1 MPLAR
6 ARDYLSIGEVLDL
19 LRPEFPDV
27 SISKIRF
34 LEAEGLIAP
43 ERTGSKYRKFYETDV
58 ARLRYI
64 LALQRDHFLPL
75 RVIKERLSETS
86 PNGGEPLIPSAPAG
100 EAGASRRAGQGSAEQ
115 SQPTVDLTGVQMSKA
130 ELASAAGLDN
140 RQLHELVD
148 FGILSEGDLYD
159 ENDLAVASAA
169 AKFMAYGVEA
179 RHLRMFK
186 QTADREATFIQ
197 QIVLPASRRR
207 DKDEAGKQ
215 TAQSVRELLGLSRQ
229 VREALLRTALQDL
242 L

>member
-19 LRPEFPDV
+19 LRSDFPDI

-43 ERTGSKYRKFYETDV
+43 ERTGSKYRKFYESDI

-64 LALQRDHFLPL
+64 LSLQRDHFLPL
-75 RVIKERLSETS
+75 RVIKQRLSEGS
-86 PNGGEPLIPSAPAG
+86 GNGQDLSAPPPVAG
-100 EAGASRRAGQGSAEQ
+100 SPETSSGRRATEPSE
-115 SQPTVDLTGVQMSKA
+115 PTVDLTGVQMSKD
-130 ELASAAGLDN
+130 ELASAAGLDA
-140 RQLHELVD
+140 RQMHELVD
-148 FGILSEGDLYD
+148 YGILSQSELYD

-169 AKFMAYGVEA
+169 GKFMAYGVEA

-186 QTADREATFIQ
+186 QTADREAAFIE

-215 TAQSVRELLGLSRQ
+215 TAQSVKELLALSRQ
-229 VREALLRTALQDL
+229 TREALLRTALEQL

>member
-1 MPLAR
+1 VPLAR

-19 LRPEFPDV
+19 LRSDFPDI

-43 ERTGSKYRKFYETDV
+43 ERTGSKYRKFYEPDV

-75 RVIKERLSETS
+75 RVIKQRLAEAS
-86 PNGGEPLIPSAPAG
+86 PNGGEPPPVPSLAPST
-100 EAGASRRAGQGSAEQ
+100 AGAEPAADQTSPS
-115 SQPTVDLTGVQMSKA
+115 DLTGVQMNRA
-130 ELASAAGLDN
+130 ELASAAELGSA
-140 RQLHELVD
+140 QLHDLID
-148 FGILSEGDLYD
+148 FGILTEKEFFD
-159 ENDLAVASAA
+159 ENDLAIATAASR
-169 AKFMAYGVEA
+169 FMSFGVEA

-186 QTADREATFIQ
+186 QTADREASFVE

-207 DKDEAGKQ
+207 DREEAGRQ

-229 VREALLRTALQDL
+229 VREALLRAALHDL

>member
-19 LRPEFPDV
+19 LRPDFPDV

-43 ERTGSKYRKFYETDV
+43 ERTGAKYRKFYDGDV

-75 RVIKERLSETS
+75 RVIKERLAQAS
-86 PNGGEPLIPSAPAG
+86 PNGGDPAPLPPVAAPPAAG
-100 EAGASRRAGQGSAEQ
+100 EAESA
-115 SQPTVDLTGVQMSKA
+115 TVVDLTGVQLSKR
-130 ELASAAGLDN
+130 ELESASELGAK
-140 RQLHELVD
+140 QLHDLID
-148 FGILSEGDLYD
+148 FGILAERESYD
-159 ENDLAVASAA
+159 ENDLAVAKAA
-169 AKFMAYGVEA
+169 ARFMTFGVEA

-186 QTADREATFIQ
+186 QTAEREAAFVQ
-197 QIVLPASRRR
+197 QIVLPLSRRHDR
-207 DKDEAGKQ
+207 EAADEA
-215 TAQSVRELLGLSRQ
+215 TARSVRELVALSRQ
-229 VREALLRTALQDL
+229 VREALLRAALQDL

>member
-19 LRPEFPDV
+19 LRPDFPDV

-43 ERTGSKYRKFYETDV
+43 ERTGSKYRKFYDGDV

-75 RVIKERLSETS
+75 RVIKERLAQAS
-86 PNGGEPLIPSAPAG
+86 PNGDPAPLPPVAGPPAAGEPAA
-100 EAGASRRAGQGSAEQ
+100 
-115 SQPTVDLTGVQMSKA
+115 VDLTGVQLTKR
-130 ELASAAGLDN
+130 ELESASDLGAKQIHDLI
-140 RQLHELVD
+140 D
-148 FGILSEGDLYD
+148 FGILAERESYD
-159 ENDLAVASAA
+159 ENDLAVAKAA
-169 AKFMAYGVEA
+169 ARFMGFGVEA

-186 QTADREATFIQ
+186 QTAEREASFIQ
-197 QIVLPASRRR
+197 QIVLPLSRRHDR
-207 DKDEAGKQ
+207 EAADEA
-215 TAQSVRELLGLSRQ
+215 TARSVRELVALSRQ
-229 VREALLRTALQDL
+229 VREALLRAALQDL

>member
-19 LRPEFPDV
+19 LRSDFPDI

-75 RVIKERLSETS
+75 RVIKQRLAETS
-86 PNGGEPLIPSAPAG
+86 GNGQDLAAPSPPAG
-100 EAGASRRAGQGSAEQ
+100 RSAGAGPSQGPREPSG
-115 SQPTVDLTGVQMSKA
+115 PTVDLTGVQMSQE
-130 ELASAAGLDN
+130 ELASTAGLDA
-140 RQLHELVD
+140 RQMHELVD
-148 FGILSEGDLYD
+148 YGILAQSDSYD

-169 AKFMAYGVEA
+169 GKFMAYGVEA

-186 QTADREATFIQ
+186 QTAEREAAFIE
-197 QIVLPASRRR
+197 QIVLPASRRK
-207 DKDEAGKQ
+207 DKDEAEKQ
-215 TAQSVRELLGLSRQ
+215 TAQSVKELLGLSRQ
-229 VREALLRTALQDL
+229 TREALLRTALKDL

>member
-19 LRPEFPDV
+19 LRPDFPDI

-43 ERTGSKYRKFYETDV
+43 ERTGSKYRKFYESDI

-64 LALQRDHFLPL
+64 LSLQRDHFLPL
-75 RVIKERLSETS
+75 RVIKQRLSEAS
-86 PNGGEPLIPSAPAG
+86 GNGQDLSAPAPLATG
-100 EAGASRRAGQGSAEQ
+100 PKASLGRRSPET
-115 SQPTVDLTGVQMSKA
+115 SEPTVDLTGVEMSKE
-130 ELASAAGLDN
+130 ELASAAGLDA
-140 RQLHELVD
+140 RQMHELVD
-148 FGILSEGDLYD
+148 YGILSQRDLYN

-169 AKFMAYGVEA
+169 GKFMAYGVEA

-186 QTADREATFIQ
+186 QTADREAAFIE

-215 TAQSVRELLGLSRQ
+215 TSQSVKELLALSRQ
-229 VREALLRTALQDL
+229 AREALLRTALKEL

>member
-43 ERTGSKYRKFYETDV
+43 ERTGSKYRKFYDGDV
-58 ARLRYI
+58 ARLRHI

-75 RVIKERLSETS
+75 RVIKERLAQAS
-86 PNGGEPLIPSAPAG
+86 PNGGEAAPLPAVASPPG
-100 EAGASRRAGQGSAEQ
+100 AAEAEPA
-115 SQPTVDLTGVQMSKA
+115 TVDLTGVQLSKP
-130 ELASAAGLDN
+130 ELESASELGAK
-140 RQLHELVD
+140 QLHDLID
-148 FGILSEGDLYD
+148 FGILAERDTYD
-159 ENDLAVASAA
+159 ENDLAVAKAA
-169 AKFMAYGVEA
+169 AKFIAFGVEA

-186 QTADREATFIQ
+186 QTADREASFVQ
-197 QIVLPASRRR
+197 QIVLPLSRRR
-207 DKDEAGKQ
+207 DREDAEKQ
-215 TAQSVRELLGLSRQ
+215 TARSVRELVALSRQ

>member
-19 LRPEFPDV
+19 LRPDFPDV

-43 ERTGSKYRKFYETDV
+43 QRTGSKYRKFYDGDV

-75 RVIKERLSETS
+75 RVIKERLAQAS
-86 PNGGEPLIPSAPAG
+86 PNGGDPAPLPPVAALPAAG
-100 EAGASRRAGQGSAEQ
+100 EPEPAV
-115 SQPTVDLTGVQMSKA
+115 VDLTGVQLTKR
-130 ELASAAGLDN
+130 ELESAS
-140 RQLHELVD
+140 ELGAKQVHDLID
-148 FGILSEGDLYD
+148 FGILAERESYD
-159 ENDLAVASAA
+159 ENDLAVAKAA
-169 AKFMAYGVEA
+169 ARFMSFGVEA

-186 QTADREATFIQ
+186 QTSEREASFIH
-197 QIVLPASRRR
+197 QIVLPLSRRHDR
-207 DKDEAGKQ
+207 EAADEA
-215 TAQSVRELLGLSRQ
+215 TARSVRELVALSRQ
-229 VREALLRTALQDL
+229 VREALLRAALQEL

>member
-1 MPLAR
+1 VPLAR

-19 LRPEFPDV
+19 LRPDFPDI

-43 ERTGSKYRKFYETDV
+43 ERTGSKYRKFYEPDV

-75 RVIKERLSETS
+75 RVIKQRLAEASS
-86 PNGGEPLIPSAPAG
+86 NGDEPPPVPSLTPSTG
-100 EAGASRRAGQGSAEQ
+100 GAELASDQIAAS
-115 SQPTVDLTGVQMSKA
+115 DLTGVQMGRA
-130 ELASAAGLDN
+130 ELGSAAELGPA
-140 RQLHELVD
+140 QLHDLID
-148 FGILSEGDLYD
+148 FGILSEKEFYD
-159 ENDLAVASAA
+159 ENDLAVAKAA
-169 AKFMAYGVEA
+169 SRFMSFGVEA

-186 QTADREATFIQ
+186 QTADREASFVE

-207 DKDEAGKQ
+207 DREEAGRQ

-229 VREALLRTALQDL
+229 VREALLRAALSDL

>member
-19 LRPEFPDV
+19 LRPDFPDI

-43 ERTGSKYRKFYETDV
+43 ERTGSKYRKFYDTDV
-58 ARLRYI
+58 ARLRHI

-75 RVIKERLSETS
+75 RVIKQRLLDPPE
-86 PNGGEPLIPSAPAG
+86 NGEAPLAPAPP
-100 EAGASRRAGQGSAEQ
+100 SSPRAPAQATEEI
-115 SQPTVDLTGVQMSKA
+115 DLTGVQMSQA
-130 ELASAAGLDN
+130 ELASAARLDD
-140 RQLHELVD
+140 RQFKDLVD
-148 FGILSEGDLYD
+148 FGILPESDSYN
-159 ENDLAVASAA
+159 ENDLAIASAA
-169 AKFMAYGVEA
+169 SKFMAFGVEP

-186 QTADREATFIQ
+186 QTAEREAGFVE

-207 DKDEAGKQ
+207 DKEEAQKQ
-215 TAQSVRELLGLSRQ
+215 TSQSVRELLALSRQ
-229 VREALLRTALQDL
+229 VREAMLRVALRDL

>member
-6 ARDYLSIGEVLDL
+6 SRDYLSIGEVLDL
-19 LRPEFPDV
+19 LRPDFPDI

-75 RVIKERLSETS
+75 RVIKQRLSETS
-86 PNGGEPLIPSAPAG
+86 GNGQDLTAPSPPAR
-100 EAGASRRAGQGSAEQ
+100 RRAESTSDQGPTEPSG
-115 SQPTVDLTGVQMSKA
+115 PTVDLTGVQMSKD
-130 ELASAAGLDN
+130 ELAAASGLDA
-140 RQLHELVD
+140 RQMHELVD
-148 FGILSEGDLYD
+148 YGILSPSDSYN

-169 AKFMAYGVEA
+169 GKFMAYGVEA

-186 QTADREATFIQ
+186 QTADREAAFIQ

-215 TAQSVRELLGLSRQ
+215 TAQSVKELLALSRQ
-229 VREALLRTALQDL
+229 AREALLRTALEDL

>member
-19 LRPEFPDV
+19 LRPDFPDV

-43 ERTGSKYRKFYETDV
+43 ERTGSKYRKFYDGDV

-75 RVIKERLSETS
+75 RVIKERLAQAS
-86 PNGGEPLIPSAPAG
+86 PNGDPAPLPSVGPPPAAG
-100 EAGASRRAGQGSAEQ
+100 EAEPAA
-115 SQPTVDLTGVQMSKA
+115 VDLTGVQLSKR
-130 ELASAAGLDN
+130 ELESAS
-140 RQLHELVD
+140 ELGAKQVHDLID
-148 FGILSEGDLYD
+148 FGILAERESYD
-159 ENDLAVASAA
+159 ENDLAVAKAA
-169 AKFMAYGVEA
+169 SRFMSFGVEA

-186 QTADREATFIQ
+186 QTAEREASFIQ
-197 QIVLPASRRR
+197 QIVLPLSRRHDR
-207 DKDEAGKQ
+207 EAADEA
-215 TAQSVRELLGLSRQ
+215 TARSVRELVALSRQ
-229 VREALLRTALQDL
+229 VREALLRASLQDL

>member
-19 LRPEFPDV
+19 LRPDFPDI

-43 ERTGSKYRKFYETDV
+43 ERTGSKYRKFYESDV

-64 LALQRDHFLPL
+64 LSLQRDHFLPL
-75 RVIKERLSETS
+75 RVIKQRLSEASGNGQELTAPSPPTNRNAETS
-86 PNGGEPLIPSAPAG
+86 SGHGTTEPT
-100 EAGASRRAGQGSAEQ
+100 E
-115 SQPTVDLTGVQMSKA
+115 PTVDLTGVQMSKD
-130 ELASAAGLDN
+130 ELASAAGLDG
-140 RQLHELVD
+140 RQMHELVD
-148 FGILSEGDLYD
+148 YGILSESDSYD

-169 AKFMAYGVEA
+169 GKFMAYGVEA

-207 DKDEAGKQ
+207 DRDEAGKQ
-215 TAQSVRELLGLSRQ
+215 TAQSVKELLALSRQ
-229 VREALLRTALQDL
+229 AREALLRTALKGL

>member
-19 LRPEFPDV
+19 LRPDFPDV

-43 ERTGSKYRKFYETDV
+43 ERTGSKYRKFYDGDV

-75 RVIKERLSETS
+75 RVIKERLAQAS
-86 PNGGEPLIPSAPAG
+86 PNGDPAPLPPVAAPPAAG
-100 EAGASRRAGQGSAEQ
+100 EVEPAA
-115 SQPTVDLTGVQMSKA
+115 VDLTGVQLSKR
-130 ELASAAGLDN
+130 ELESAS
-140 RQLHELVD
+140 ELGAKQVHDLID
-148 FGILSEGDLYD
+148 FGILAERESYD
-159 ENDLAVASAA
+159 ENDLAVAKAA
-169 AKFMAYGVEA
+169 ARFMGFGVEA

-186 QTADREATFIQ
+186 QTAEREASFIH
-197 QIVLPASRRR
+197 QIVLPLSRRNDR
-207 DKDEAGKQ
+207 EAADEA
-215 TAQSVRELLGLSRQ
+215 TARSVRELVALSRQ
-229 VREALLRTALQDL
+229 VREALLRAALHDL